1 MSETHFDEFEH
12 YNFTEDNKLYSNHS
26 GRLRTKKVLLSLC
39 SFVAGIAI
47 RSIELMSF
55 DTFSLQEA
63 EQHTN
68 RFDPNG
74 HTRKIEIK
82 LHNTEKNRRA
92 ENVST
97 SKSK

>member
-12 YNFTEDNKLYSNHS
+12 YNFSEDNKLYSNHS
-26 GRLRTKKVLLSLC
+26 GRLRSKK
-39 SFVAGIAI
+39 
-47 RSIELMSF
+47 
-55 DTFSLQEA
+55 EA

-74 HTRKIEIK
+74 HTRKIETK

-92 ENVST
+92 ENVSA